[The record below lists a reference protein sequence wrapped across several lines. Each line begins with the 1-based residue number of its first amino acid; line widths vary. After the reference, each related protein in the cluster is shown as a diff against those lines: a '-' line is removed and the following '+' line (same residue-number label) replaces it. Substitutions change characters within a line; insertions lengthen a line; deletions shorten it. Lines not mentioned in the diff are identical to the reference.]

1 MNHQFGVCNL
11 SLVPLRTEPSDRS
24 EMCTQ
29 LLFGDC
35 FSILEI
41 EDKWS
46 RVITSYDDYEGWI
59 DNKQYIQISDTAHAG
74 LSNLNEVLG
83 LSVIHPVL
91 KTDTSEVLNLLTGTI
106 IPHTVDN
113 YFYLGETRYKLEGQ
127 VHHPNM
133 NEFRSAVYGTALFYM
148 NAPYL
153 WGGRSIFGIDCSGF
167 TQMVFRQFG
176 IRLKRDA
183 WQQAE
188 QGELLGFIQEA
199 RAGDLAF
206 FDNDEG
212 RIIHVGIMLDSSR
225 IIHASGKVRVDPVD
239 SQGIF
244 NKELNKYTHKLRI
257 VKRFK

>member
-1 MNHQFGVCNL
+1 MNQHFGVCNL
-11 SLVPLRTEPSDRS
+11 ALVPLRTDPSDKS
-24 EMCTQ
+24 EMCSQ

-41 EDKWS
+41 GDKWS

-59 DNKQYIQISDTAHAG
+59 DNKQYIVISDTFHAG
-74 LSNLNEVLG
+74 LSNLNSMLG
-83 LSVIHPVL
+83 LSAIHAVL
-91 KTDTSEVLNLLTGTI
+91 KTDTSEVLNLLAGTI

-113 YFYLGETRYKLEGQ
+113 YFYLGETRYKIEGQ
-127 VHHPNM
+127 VQYPNV
-133 NEFRSAVYGTALFYM
+133 NEFRSSVYKAAMFYV

-153 WGGRSIFGIDCSGF
+153 WGGRSVFGIDCSGF

-176 IRLKRDA
+176 IRIKRDA

-188 QGELLGFIQEA
+188 QGQLLGFIQEA

-212 RIIHVGIMLDSSR
+212 RITHVGIMLDNNR
-225 IIHASGKVRVDPVD
+225 IIHASGRVRVDPVD
-239 SQGIF
+239 THGIF
-244 NKELNKYTHKLRI
+244 NHEMNKYTHKLRI
-257 VKRFK
+257 VKRFN